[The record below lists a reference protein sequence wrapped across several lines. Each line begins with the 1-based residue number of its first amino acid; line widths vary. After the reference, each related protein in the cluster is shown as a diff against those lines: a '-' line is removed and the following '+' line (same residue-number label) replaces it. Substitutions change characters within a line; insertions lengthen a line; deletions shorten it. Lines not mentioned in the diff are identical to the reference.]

1 MTAEEMTALWKKRLG
16 FDESRTD
23 CEAVRCDGP
32 DIDALVL
39 EDAKAWYSKALRDM
53 PLCCLPMT
61 EISPLP
67 TAAASPEGAARFVLP
82 EGVVR
87 IGAVSAPE
95 WEKEAF
101 IVTETGNHDADAQSN
116 PFARAGLCR
125 PVALVSDR
133 RLTIYP
139 APENP
144 ETMTVMAVMEQD
156 ESGCFRVTGE
166 MMAHAP
172 MISIHPEKTK

>member
-32 DIDALVL
+32 DIDAFVT
-39 EDAKAWYSKALRDM
+39 EDAKGWYSKALRDM

-67 TAAASPEGAARFVLP
+67 TAAASPEGAARFLLA

-125 PVALVSDR
+125 PVALVSGR
-133 RLTIYP
+133 RLTSYP
-139 APENP
+139 DP
-144 ETMTVMAVMEQD
+144 ETVTVMAVMEQD